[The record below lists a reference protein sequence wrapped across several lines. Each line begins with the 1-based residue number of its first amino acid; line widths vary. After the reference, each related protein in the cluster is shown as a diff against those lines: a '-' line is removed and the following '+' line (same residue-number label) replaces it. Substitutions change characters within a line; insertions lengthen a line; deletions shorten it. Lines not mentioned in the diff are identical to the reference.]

1 MYVHVLCVLRFSV
14 FPIHAPPPFE
24 DKISHLSLELPDLA
38 RAFQG
43 SSCICLPGMVA
54 TGTRHTPGI
63 LHESWGCEV
72 KSLRLQLPE
81 AGMLPCLALD

>member
-1 MYVHVLCVLRFSV
+1 
-14 FPIHAPPPFE
+14 
-24 DKISHLSLELPDLA
+24 
-38 RAFQG
+38 
-43 SSCICLPGMVA
+43 MVA